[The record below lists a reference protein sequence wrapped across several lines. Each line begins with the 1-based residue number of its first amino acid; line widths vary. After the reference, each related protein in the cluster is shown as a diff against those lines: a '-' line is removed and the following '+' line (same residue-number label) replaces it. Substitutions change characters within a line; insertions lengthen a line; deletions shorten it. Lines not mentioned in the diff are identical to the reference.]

1 MNRLGS
7 LPTPGSFIRGHLL
20 IAALLAAALAFVV
33 APERAAAHAGE
44 VHTEPTPSKTAPPGP
59 SQKEAVGGPSGR
71 SNGSGS
77 SAGVASEPEGTREVA
92 DVPPPPVEPDT
103 DPTLHFAALGALLL
117 GGAGFLLV
125 RRRRRRLLV

>member
-7 LPTPGSFIRGHLL
+7 LPTPGPSIRGHLL
-20 IAALLAAALAFVV
+20 LAALLAVALAFVL

-44 VHTEPTPSKTAPPGP
+44 VHTEPAPSKTAPSGP
-59 SQKEAVGGPSGR
+59 SQKASAAGPSGKGG
-71 SNGSGS
+71 GSGP
-77 SAGVASEPEGTREVA
+77 SAEVATEPKEVREVA

>member
-1 MNRLGS
+1 MMMFESNSALRS
-7 LPTPGSFIRGHLL
+7 PVRARALL
-20 IAALLAAALAFVV
+20 VALLATVLVTALA
-33 APERAAAHAGE
+33 PEGAAAHAGE

-59 SQKEAVGGPSGR
+59 SQKEPVGGPSGR